1 MVSFPR
7 LLMASALASL
17 LSISATAQ
25 LSLSDSPPAELLAA
39 AGTVLAVQVRD
50 HISSDKTTVG
60 DSFIGVL
67 QQPLVIDGWIVSRP
81 GQTVMGQVT
90 SANRA
95 GRVKGTSDL
104 AIELTEIVLVN
115 GYQAPVRTQPFIAR
129 GQDSRSEDAVTI
141 AGIAGLGTAIG
152 AAAGGGKG
160 ALIGAGI
167 AAGAATAGVLATRG
181 KSADVYPETTL
192 TFRLDTPLL
201 VSTARSQKAFLPV
214 TPADYN
220 TEPTLKVPARPDR
233 EHETGYDPDPPEFS
247 RYPRFPR

>member
-7 LLMASALASL
+7 LLMALALASL

-25 LSLSDSPPAELLAA
+25 LSPSDSPPAELLAA
-39 AGTVLAVQVRD
+39 AGTVIAVQVRD
-50 HISSDKTTVG
+50 HISSDKTAVG
-60 DSFIGVL
+60 DSFVGVL

-81 GQTVMGQVT
+81 GQTVMGQIT
-90 SANRA
+90 SANSA

-115 GYQAPVRTQPFIAR
+115 GYQAPIRTQPFITR
-129 GQDSRSEDAVTI
+129 GRDSRSEDAVTI

-160 ALIGAGI
+160 ALIGASIG
-167 AAGAATAGVLATRG
+167 AGVATAGVLATRG
-181 KSADVYPETTL
+181 KSANVYPETTL

-220 TEPTLKVPARPDR
+220 TEPTLKVPVRP
-233 EHETGYDPDPPEFS
+233 EGEQETAPDPPEFS

>member
-1 MVSFPR
+1 MP
-7 LLMASALASL
+7 A
-17 LSISATAQ
+17 AT
-25 LSLSDSPPAELLAA
+25 
-39 AGTVLAVQVRD
+39 
-50 HISSDKTTVG
+50 
-60 DSFIGVL
+60 
-67 QQPLVIDGWIVSRP
+67 LVIARYPVNP
-81 GQTVMGQVT
+81 PGQVT

-233 EHETGYDPDPPEFS
+233 EHETGDDPDPPEFR

>member
-1 MVSFPR
+1 MFSFPR
-7 LLMASALASL
+7 LLMASALAVL

-25 LSLSDSPPAELLAA
+25 ISLSDSPPAELLAP
-39 AGTVLAVQVRD
+39 AGTVIAVQVRD

-60 DSFIGVL
+60 DSFVGVL

-81 GQTVMGQVT
+81 GQTVMGQIT
-90 SANRA
+90 SANSA

-115 GYQAPVRTQPFIAR
+115 GYQAPIRTHPFIKR
-129 GQDSRSEDAVTI
+129 GQDSRSEDIVTI

-167 AAGAATAGVLATRG
+167 GAGAATAGVLATRG

-214 TPADYN
+214 APADYN
-220 TEPTLKVPARPDR
+220 TEPILKVPARPDR
-233 EHETGYDPDPPEFS
+233 EPDSPEFS
-247 RYPRFPR
+247 QYPRFPR

>member
-7 LLMASALASL
+7 LLMALALASL

-115 GYQAPVRTQPFIAR
+115 GYQAPVRTQPLINR
-129 GQDSRSEDAVTI
+129 GQDSRREDIATI

-167 AAGAATAGVLATRG
+167 GAGAATVGVLSTRG
-181 KSADVYPETTL
+181 KSADV
-192 TFRLDTPLL
+192 
-201 VSTARSQKAFLPV
+201 
-214 TPADYN
+214 
-220 TEPTLKVPARPDR
+220 
-233 EHETGYDPDPPEFS
+233 
-247 RYPRFPR
+247 